1 MYLCPHGKTQADRIE
16 WAGQHGHRPPDPHA
30 GAINEVEE
38 ELGNKEIPFGKVLYA
53 ITRNIKNSDLFDMDN
68 ETLLRH
74 IQKIQLIEG

>member
-1 MYLCPHGKTQADRIE
+1 MIE
-16 WAGQHGHRPPDPHA
+16 IIMELQLLYNKMNAA
-30 GAINEVEE
+30 NNEVEE

-68 ETLLRH
+68 ATLLRH

>member
-1 MYLCPHGKTQADRIE
+1 MIE
-16 WAGQHGHRPPDPHA
+16 IITELQLLYNKMNAA
-30 GAINEVEE
+30 NNEVEE

-68 ETLLRH
+68 ATLLRH

>member
-1 MYLCPHGKTQADRIE
+1 MNVAN
-16 WAGQHGHRPPDPHA
+16 
-30 GAINEVEE
+30 NEVEG

-68 ETLLRH
+68 ATLLRH